1 VGEMTP
7 TSLKV
12 DGKEVKFELVDGVV
26 EAKIG
31 LGVKKMEVS

>member
-1 VGEMTP
+1 MTP

-12 DGKEVKFELVDGVV
+12 DNKEVKFELVEGVV

-31 LGVKKMEVS
+31 LGVKKLEIS